1 MPHHTADNES
11 NTEELAEGSRSI
23 LLNLASQLTKGMD
36 LVIESF
42 FLKKNIMKHDTK
54 EKSW

>member
-23 LLNLASQLTKGMD
+23 LLNIASQLTKGMD

-42 FLKKNIMKHDTK
+42 FFKNIYNKA
-54 EKSW
+54 